1 MLAPAA
7 RVEDK
12 EPGMNE
18 KIGVMVVEDH
28 FVVRAGLTAIINS
41 QPDMAMVAEAGNG
54 RQAVE
59 LFEQHEPDV
68 TLMDLRI
75 PALDGIEAIAAIIH
89 KFPRAKI
96 IVLSTYGGDEEIFR
110 ALQAGARAYFLKDV
124 KGQDLV
130 NAIRSVHAG
139 QRPLPPEIASRLAE
153 RIPRSALSPR
163 ELEILRLIAKGGSN
177 REIANALAIS
187 EGTVRVHASNIFA
200 KLGCSDRAQAVSEAF
215 QRGIIHID

>member
-1 MLAPAA
+1 MP
-7 RVEDK
+7 E
-12 EPGMNE
+12 NE
-18 KIGVMVVEDH
+18 KISIMIVEDH

-41 QPDMAMVAEAGNG
+41 QSDMFTVAEAGNG

-59 LFEQHEPDV
+59 LFEQHRPDV

-75 PALDGIEAIAAIIH
+75 PALNGIEAIAAII
-89 KFPRAKI
+89 KQSPRAKI
-96 IVLSTYGGDEEIFR
+96 IVLSTYGGDEEIFK

-124 KGQDLV
+124 KGQDLI
-130 NAIRSVHAG
+130 NAIRAVYAG

-153 RIPRSALSPR
+153 RIPRSELSPR
-163 ELEILRLIAKGGSN
+163 ELEILKLIAKGGSN
-177 REIANALAIS
+177 RAIATALAIS

-215 QRGIIHID
+215 HRGIIYVD